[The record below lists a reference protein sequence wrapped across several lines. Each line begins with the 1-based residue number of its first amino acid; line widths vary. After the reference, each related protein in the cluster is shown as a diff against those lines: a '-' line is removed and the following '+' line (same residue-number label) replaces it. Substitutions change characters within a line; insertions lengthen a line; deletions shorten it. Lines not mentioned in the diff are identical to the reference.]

1 MRTKKITT
9 SLDASTSLEG
19 SPRVEEIGAGG
30 NLIAQD
36 PVIDPSAPSTELR
49 HLPGHAGSNNLPRV
63 HVTSQAVAKSGL
75 GVGVA
80 ALLGIGA
87 GIVAPAQAAEAAAPL
102 PEADDAARAEHE
114 SIARDVLGLP
124 AATEA
129 TAATAAT
136 EPTADT
142 PSDSAIAEAFNAG
155 LEQGA
160 ERRRLAAKIGMAP
173 GELLVSSKIPI
184 VRNIGETLKSVG
196 RAVSAP
202 FTLVSG
208 AVTLDGDRAKDGLDD
223 FARGLLGVVGLEH
236 AIMGDYT
243 EPGGEITGGLALPG
257 HYAKSIAHAKS
268 EWRTYPRDER
278 ERDYH
283 HGMKKW
289 HTLSNTK
296 LAGAA
301 GITELPWL
309 FLGGVAHEV
318 DPRGASAEI
327 GGQGFGSWLWDSPL
341 DVVANTMGMLGGLL
355 LPDGAHKE
363 YARVVGNI
371 IPGPTDPFEGVTGGS
386 SKPDTEIAPSSST
399 THE

>member
-9 SLDASTSLEG
+9 PLDSSAFSEG

-30 NLIAQD
+30 NLTAPD
-36 PVIDPSAPSTELR
+36 PVIDPSAQSTDLR

-63 HVTSQAVAKSGL
+63 HVTSQTVAKSGL

-129 TAATAAT
+129 TA
-136 EPTADT
+136 DR

-208 AVTLDGDRAKDGLDD
+208 AVTMDGDRAKDGLDD

-243 EPGGEITGGLALPG
+243 DPGGAITGGLALPG
-257 HYAKSIAHAKS
+257 HYAKSIANAKS
-268 EWRTYPRDER
+268 EWRTYPQDEQ

-327 GGQGFGSWLWDSPL
+327 GGQGFASWLWDSPL

-355 LPDGAHKE
+355 LPDDAHKE
-363 YARVVGNI
+363 YARIVGNI

-399 THE
+399 SHE